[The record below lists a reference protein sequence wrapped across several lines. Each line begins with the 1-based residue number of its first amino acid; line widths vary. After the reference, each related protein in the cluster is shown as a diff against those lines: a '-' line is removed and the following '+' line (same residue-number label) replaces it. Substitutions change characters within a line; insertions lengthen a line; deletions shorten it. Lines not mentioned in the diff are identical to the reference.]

1 MKAVVCSTRHSGS
14 APMQALRAVTIDA
27 AGQCHLDHVCGSLA
41 IGEAAD
47 LVVLEKDPTT
57 VAPTEIQSIKIHST
71 WLGGEKRFSA

>member
-1 MKAVVCSTRHSGS
+1 
-14 APMQALRAVTIDA
+14 VTIDA

-41 IGEAAD
+41 IGKAAD

-57 VAPTEIQSIKIHST
+57 VASTEIQSIKIHST